1 METITINGKTLTKE
15 QRGCYEDC
23 RVVYTFTSKN
33 GEPIAIEMCKCTV
46 PERATKSDLM
56 TLWVKNGYLSRR
68 LPSYWSVDVQYETDR
83 GAFIG
88 YNPQIF
94 GYRRFNY
101 KGEQVECHHII
112 NFDWIL
118 EATEENR
125 IKLLAEI
132 IKRADNKTPTPEKIY
147 RETISAT
154 A

>member
-1 METITINGKTLTKE
+1 MEQIEINGRTLTKE
-15 QRGCYEDC
+15 ERGMYKDC
-23 RVVYTFTSKN
+23 RTVYTFTSKN
-33 GEPIAIEMCKCTV
+33 GEPITVEMCKCESST
-46 PERATKSDLM
+46 AKNSFM
-56 TLWVKNGYLSRR
+56 NYAVKNGYLPRF
-68 LPSYWSVDVQYETDR
+68 LPFWWSVDVQYETDR

-94 GYRRFNY
+94 GYRRFSY

-132 IKRADNKTPTPEKIY
+132 IKRADNKTPTPEKID
-147 RETISAT
+147 RETIGAT